1 MFDSKNVDE
10 RAFLNSLPEEMVEL
24 AQEAVALE
32 DKIEAE
38 TDPEIKQKLQ
48 HELYLLHRE
57 IILSAKTDHSM
68 DS

>member
-1 MFDSKNVDE
+1 MFDSKNINE
-10 RAFLNSLPEEMVEL
+10 RDFLNSLPEEMVEL

-48 HELYLLHRE
+48 HELYLLQRE

>member
-1 MFDSKNVDE
+1 MFDLKNVNE

-24 AQEAVALE
+24 AAEAVGLQ

-38 TDPEIKQKLQ
+38 TDLEIRLKLQ
-48 HELYLLHRE
+48 HELELLKQE

>member
-1 MFDSKNVDE
+1 MFDSKNINE
-10 RAFLNSLPEEMVEL
+10 RDFLNSLPEEMVEL

-48 HELYLLHRE
+48 RELYLLHRE

>member
-1 MFDSKNVDE
+1 MFDSKNINE
-10 RAFLNSLPEEMVEL
+10 RDFLNSLPEEMVEL

>member
-1 MFDSKNVDE
+1 MFDSKNINE
-10 RAFLNSLPEEMVEL
+10 RDFLNSLPEEMVEL

-48 HELYLLHRE
+48 HVLYLLHRE

>member
-1 MFDSKNVDE
+1 MDE

-48 HELYLLHRE
+48 RELYLLHRE